1 MNTTNIGIAATQTG
15 RPFWSWQRVHERST
29 GWKLQWLLRL
39 GVFMEF
45 AGHGACGVHTK
56 AAWLPYFHVFAIPEA
71 AAWKL
76 MPVVGSVDI
85 ALGMMALLSPR
96 RALLLYM
103 AIWGCFTALLRP
115 VAGQGGWE
123 FIERAYNYG
132 VPLMLL
138 LVLGLGHDRKSWF
151 ASVKTAPPLSS
162 RQTGNLLWVLRA
174 IVALMLIGHGGY
186 GAFMAKGNLL
196 GFYQAAG
203 FGSLGLP
210 LETIRAD
217 IGFLEIGLGVAAL
230 FATRPSF
237 FVFIFAW
244 KLGSELL
251 YPVAGADLACWEV
264 VERGGSYVA
273 PLAAYCVLRYLK
285 PQWDSQCA
293 VMKTNHE
300 NKSRD
305 YAN

>member
-1 MNTTNIGIAATQTG
+1 MNTTNIGVAATQTG
-15 RPFWSWQRVHERST
+15 RPAWPWQRVYERSIE
-29 GWKLQWLLRL
+29 WKLQWLLRI

-45 AGHGACGVHTK
+45 VGHGACGVHTK
-56 AAWLPYFHVFAIPEA
+56 AAWLPYFHVFAIPDA
-71 AAWKL
+71 VAWKL
-76 MPVVGSVDI
+76 MPLVGSMDI
-85 ALGMMALLSPR
+85 ALGTMALLSPR

-103 AIWGCFTALLRP
+103 AVWGCFTALLRP
-115 VAGQGGWE
+115 AAGQGGWE

-138 LVLGLGHDRKSWF
+138 LVLGFGQDWKSWF
-151 ASVKTAPPLSS
+151 TSIKTAPPLSA
-162 RQTGNLLWVLRA
+162 RRAGGLLWVLRV

-186 GAFMAKGNLL
+186 GIFMVKSNLL

-210 LETIRAD
+210 LETVRAG
-217 IGFLEIGLGVAAL
+217 IGFIEIGLGVAAL

-244 KLGSELL
+244 KLASELL

-273 PLAAYCVLRYLK
+273 PLAAYCVLMYLK
-285 PQWDSQCA
+285 PRQGTHDA
-293 VMKTNHE
+293 LVETNHQ
-300 NKSRD
+300 NKSPD